1 MGAVDAR
8 KARDGVNS
16 FFGKNSSANFSRW
29 ENFREEFPEPTRTDR
44 YRRSVSPRPM
54 AMRIKSA
61 VWLTPSFSLMRLK
74 VLATVL

>member
-1 MGAVDAR
+1 
-8 KARDGVNS
+8 
-16 FFGKNSSANFSRW
+16 
-29 ENFREEFPEPTRTDR
+29 
-44 YRRSVSPRPM
+44 M